1 MLGFLMRE
9 FVMFR
14 FVVALA
20 SVLWASEATAR
31 SWTQDAPAQQS
42 CKEIRFAPGASSG
55 VVSGMIA
62 ARESVC
68 YRFGSGAGQTA
79 RLKLVTGPYACFNVD
94 EIVECQGEAT
104 FTTQARSYKITVF
117 TFDSRRAYGPYSLE
131 LSIR

>member
-1 MLGFLMRE
+1 MLGFSVKGL
-9 FVMFR
+9 VMFG

-20 SVLWASEATAR
+20 SALWASDATAR

-55 VVSGMIA
+55 AVSGMIA

-79 RLKLVTGPYACFNVD
+79 RLRLVTGPFACFNVD
-94 EIVECQGEAT
+94 EFVECQGEAT
-104 FTTQARSYKITVF
+104 FTTQARSYRVTVF